1 MEIVSPLTSPEVRA
15 LAGIHLFHYGMS
27 NCSQKVRIVLAE
39 KQLEWTS
46 HEVDLARNE
55 HVAPGYLAINAKGVV
70 PTLVDDGH
78 LVVESSDIMTY
89 LDECFPTPPLRPA
102 SPHALTEMNVWVARQ
117 DSIQRSLKILS
128 HEFLFKP
135 AARKSDADIA
145 RYESLLSNPE
155 LAAFHREF
163 SSARGLAPS
172 TIAGAVRVVDD
183 ALAEVNRHLAG
194 RTWLVGKEFSL
205 ADVAWSVSVHRFAL
219 MAMPMGAYPDLRR
232 WYRRVRARPSF
243 ARAVHAYEPAD
254 VRRAFRLY
262 TLRRWLA
269 RTHVGASKWRSPRL
283 LADA

>member
-39 KQLEWTS
+39 KHLGWTS
-46 HEVDLARNE
+46 HEVDLERHE
-55 HVAPGYLAINAKGVV
+55 HLAPAYLAVNAKGVV
-70 PTLVDDGH
+70 PALVEDGYV
-78 LVVESSDIMTY
+78 VVESSDIMTY
-89 LDECFPTPPLRPA
+89 LDERFPDPPLRPA
-102 SPHALTEMNVWVARQ
+102 SENACTEMSVWVARQ

-135 AARKSDADIA
+135 VARKSDADIA

-172 TIAGAVRVVDD
+172 TIAGAVRVVED

-194 RTWLVGKEFSL
+194 RTWIVGDGFSL
-205 ADVAWSVSVHRFAL
+205 ADVAWSVSVHRFTL
-219 MAMPMGAYPDLRR
+219 MRMPMAPYPNLRR

-243 ARAVHAYEPAD
+243 VRAVLAYEPPE
-254 VRRAFRLY
+254 VRRAFRFY

-269 RTHVGASKWRSPRL
+269 RSHVGAAKWRSPRL